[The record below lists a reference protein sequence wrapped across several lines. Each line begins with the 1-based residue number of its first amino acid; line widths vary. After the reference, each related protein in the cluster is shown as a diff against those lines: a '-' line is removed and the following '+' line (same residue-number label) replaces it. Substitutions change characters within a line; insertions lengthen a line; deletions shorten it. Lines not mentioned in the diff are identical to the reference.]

1 MTINFKPT
9 KLSGSVSAVPASS
22 ESHIKLICAAFSI
35 GRVRNVP
42 FTEDVCATL
51 DALKSLGFVFD
62 TVGDNVIFR
71 TYHPNRMP
79 IINCGSSVKTLIYF
93 MCLACACIGN
103 VVATFDGSDKLPKAA
118 IEAFLKVLGA
128 HGITSDYNGSLP
140 FAIKGSLNSGEF
152 TLDTEYA
159 EDFVTG
165 LLIALSRNNTDSFIN
180 VVGGDYPKSGILLA
194 ADILKEAKVLTA
206 SNEDVYIIR
215 GGQSYKLFETTIGG
229 DFALASNFVVANAMN
244 SNVRVSG
251 LDAMSA
257 QPEKTVFE
265 IIRRVQSSGCRGFDL
280 NCLEIPNL
288 VPILAVYA
296 CSLNGT
302 TCLCNAK
309 SRSSNSY
316 VDTELVCDMINSVG
330 GKATALSDRI
340 VIDGVKNLTGGT
352 IDCRSDYR
360 IALASAILSTICT
373 DDVTVLNV
381 ECVAKPYASFFD
393 DFRRV
398 GGNVTIIN

>member
-9 KLSGSVSAVPASS
+9 KLSGSVCAVPASS
-22 ESHIKLICAAFSI
+22 EAHIKLICAAFSI
-35 GRVRNVP
+35 GRVANVP

-51 DALKSLGFVFD
+51 DALKALGFTFD
-62 TVGDNVIFR
+62 TVGDKIIFR
-71 TYHPNRMP
+71 TYHPNRNP
-79 IINCGSSVKTLIYF
+79 IINCCCSVKTLIYF
-93 MCLACACIGN
+93 MCIVCACTSR
-103 VVATFDGSDKLPKAA
+103 VKATFDACNIPKCIVDAV
-118 IEAFLKVLGA
+118 LKVLSA
-128 HGITSDYNGSLP
+128 HGITSDYNGSFP
-140 FAIKGSLNSGEF
+140 FTISGSLNSGEY
-152 TLDTEYA
+152 TLGTEYA
-159 EDFVTG
+159 EDIVTG

-180 VVGGDYPKSGILLA
+180 VIGGNYPKAGILLA
-194 ADILKEAKVLTA
+194 ADILKEAKILTA
-206 SNEDVYIIR
+206 SNDDVYIIR
-215 GGQSYKLFETTIGG
+215 GGQSYKLIETTIGG

-257 QPEKTVFE
+257 QPEKGIFE
-265 IIRRVQSSGCRGFDL
+265 IIRKVQSTGCKGFDL
-280 NCLEIPNL
+280 DCLEISNL

-296 CSLNGT
+296 CSLHGT

-309 SRSSNSY
+309 GRLSNEF
-316 VDTELVCDMINSVG
+316 VDAELVCNMINSVG

-340 VIDGVKNLTGGT
+340 VIDGVKNLKGGT
-352 IDCRSDYR
+352 VDCKCDYR
-360 IALASAILSTICT
+360 IALAAAILSTICT

-381 ECVAKPYASFFD
+381 ECVAKPYATFFD